1 MWKISRTVYL
11 IVLIPYLAIGIY
23 LLYLGF
29 TTSPSLT
36 ADSHFLKNSFY
47 FEGIS
52 CIIIPLILIAGIL
65 LYKKR
70 IANEEIDRAPNSIKG
85 EAEILDMEE
94 TEIHVN
100 ELPQIKFLLRVTLP
114 GRSPYK
120 IEHRKIMST
129 FILNSLNIGSKLP
142 VFVDPDNPEKILLGY
157 YLYFQ

>member
-1 MWKISRTVYL
+1 
-11 IVLIPYLAIGIY
+11 
-23 LLYLGF
+23 
-29 TTSPSLT
+29 
-36 ADSHFLKNSFY
+36 
-47 FEGIS
+47 
-52 CIIIPLILIAGIL
+52 
-65 LYKKR
+65 
-70 IANEEIDRAPNSIKG
+70 
-85 EAEILDMEE
+85 MEE